1 MRYLCVTHGFIKIN
15 IIIVIVIVI
24 IIGVL
29 KHKQMATS
37 QWLHAQP

>member
-15 IIIVIVIVI
+15 IIIIVIVII

-37 QWLHAQP
+37 Q